1 MFFSVVIPV
10 YNKKQEIKSTLESVL
25 NQTFTDFEIILVD
38 DGSTDNSSAI
48 IRNYQDTR
56 IRLITQKN
64 QGVSAARNTGISNA
78 STQYIA
84 LLDADDKWEKNYLE
98 EQYKLIQ
105 KYPNC
110 NIFAVN
116 YFYLYTSGKKVPNK
130 VNHLNVNEEDGI
142 LNDYFFVAATS
153 QPPICASSVVI
164 QKEALE
170 KINGFP
176 IGIKSGEDLLTWA
189 KLAYHNKI
197 AYSKKCLSTY
207 VLREELELTST
218 PTRFF
223 DGDYVENELIQLLN
237 QNPYY
242 QYKSSLKKYIG
253 LWFKIKSSTY
263 FKAQQT
269 KLCWKYGCKSLYYN
283 PINLNQYIIL
293 TLSIMPSFVQKKAK
307 QYYQNHKMKHSL

>member
-10 YNKKQEIKSTLESVL
+10 YNKEQEIKSTLDSVL

-38 DGSTDNSSAI
+38 DGSTDNSIAI
-48 IRNYQDTR
+48 VKNFRDTR
-56 IRLITQKN
+56 IKLITQKN
-64 QGVSAARNTGISNA
+64 QGVSAARNTGILNA
-78 STQYIA
+78 STHYIA

-110 NIFAVN
+110 HIFAVN
-116 YFYLYTSGKKVPNK
+116 YCYLYTSGKKVLNRIK
-130 VNHLNVNEEDGI
+130 HLNINGEDGI
-142 LNDYFFVAATS
+142 LSDYFEVATTS
-153 QPPICASSVVI
+153 QPPICSSSVVI
-164 QKEALE
+164 LKEALD

-176 IGIKSGEDLLTWA
+176 LGIKSGEDLLTWA
-189 KLAYHNKI
+189 KLAYFNKI

-207 VLREELELTST
+207 ILREELELTST

-223 DGDYVENELIQLLN
+223 DGNYVENELIRLLKR
-237 QNPYY
+237 NPRYE
-242 QYKSSLKKYIG
+242 YKSSLKKYIG

-283 PINLNQYIIL
+283 PINLNQYVIL
-293 TLSIMPSFVQKKAK
+293 ILSIMPSFIQRKARS
-307 QYYQNHKMKHSL
+307 YYLNKIQNT